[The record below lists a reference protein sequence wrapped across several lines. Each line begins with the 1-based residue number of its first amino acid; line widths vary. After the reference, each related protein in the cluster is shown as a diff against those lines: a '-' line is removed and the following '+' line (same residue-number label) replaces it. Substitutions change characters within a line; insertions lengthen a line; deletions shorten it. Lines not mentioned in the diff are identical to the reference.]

1 MKYSIYFAAKAR
13 QDLNEIAVAVYNLSK
28 DKTVTRNVIS
38 DVKNAVTQLA
48 DFPLSGKLPID
59 RNLLSLGYRYLIER
73 DYLIFYS
80 IDETKNRVLI
90 NAVVNG
96 KTDYVSKIINEI

>member
-1 MKYSIYFAAKAR
+1 MKYSIYFTAKAR
-13 QDLNEIAVAVYNLSK
+13 QDLTEIAVAVYNLSK
-28 DKTVTRNVIS
+28 DKVVTRNVIS
-38 DVKNAVTQLA
+38 DVKNTVTQLA

-59 RNLLSLGYRYLIER
+59 RNLLCLGYRYLIER

-80 IDETKNRVLI
+80 IDKTNNRVLI
-90 NAVVNG
+90 NTVVNG